1 MLFEP
6 VELELDRKRKFKL
19 NIRAL
24 MRAEREI
31 NRRRGA
37 EIDAFVPIDALIADC
52 IDSEKQTV
60 KVPLD
65 LLSVLLWAG
74 LSDDDALLSIDQIP
88 DLLEASP
95 LSRSQLV
102 ATIYEHWIKVT
113 SKGKS
118 EKPAEES
125 ANGADDSPLAGRPG
139 STSGPLQ

>member
-52 IDSEKQTV
+52 IDSEKETV

-74 LSDDDALLSIDQIP
+74 LSDDDAMLSIDQIP
-88 DLLEASP
+88 DLLETSP

-118 EKPAEES
+118 ETPAEETV
-125 ANGADDSPLAGRPG
+125 NGADKSPLAQRPG